1 MVVDARVSEDARPY
15 DVSGNGERFLVVQRV
30 DAARPQ
36 QSIVVV
42 QNWLAEFEDRD

>member
-1 MVVDARVSEDARPY
+1 VAARYGGRPY

-42 QNWLAEFEDRD
+42 QNWLAEFEHRDRD